1 MWQYEFYVGLCG
13 NMRHCDCRLARFEPK
28 PAPGWSLGLT
38 AMWQE
43 ERHQKIRAQLAA
55 YGQVSIDRVVDE
67 FGVSRETVRRDLM
80 DMELAGELRRVRG
93 GAVPVARED
102 TNFHVRMTQRRQ
114 EKRAIAATALGLLR
128 NGLTIFM
135 DAGATTSAMAE
146 ALAGPNGLTDLTI
159 ITNSVDV
166 AQQLAE
172 RPGEPTRRFRVVML
186 AGDFKQDP
194 METHGAATI
203 NDIHRYRADLALLA
217 PWGVDARMG
226 ATNYF
231 LHGAEIAR
239 AMVQNAERT
248 IILADHSKVGVPARS
263 VFCPIDEMDHLIV
276 DAKARLCPGFKA
288 LTERVPGLIVA
299 E

>member
-1 MWQYEFYVGLCG
+1 
-13 NMRHCDCRLARFEPK
+13 
-28 PAPGWSLGLT
+28 
-38 AMWQE
+38 MWQE

-55 YGQVSIDRVVDE
+55 YGQVSIDRMVED
-67 FGVSRETVRRDLM
+67 FAVSRETVRRDLM

-93 GAVPVARED
+93 GAVPVVRED
-102 TNFHVRMTQRRQ
+102 TNFRVRMTQRLQ
-114 EKRAIAATALGLLR
+114 ERRAIAATALGLLQS
-128 NGLTIFM
+128 GLTIFM
-135 DAGATTSAMAE
+135 DAGVTTAVMAE

-217 PWGVDARMG
+217 PWGVDAAMG
-226 ATNYF
+226 ASNHF
-231 LHGAEIAR
+231 LHGAELAR
-239 AMVQNAERT
+239 AMVQNADRT

-263 VFCPIDEMDHLIV
+263 VFCRIDEMDHLIV
-276 DAKARLCPGFKA
+276 DEKARLRPGFDA
-288 LTERVPGLIVA
+288 LAKVVPGLIVA
-299 E
+299 Q